1 MRYHTKCET
10 CRVPKFDNVKS
21 IIKMNLYMLQQ
32 AQQYASMHWT
42 GQGFDR
48 YKQEIYGF
56 KNETI
61 DLENELDRLHHAD
74 EDLNRLQTIKK
85 KLVVLK
91 NMIDDS
97 ESINHYLKES
107 KYEQLEYSSPF
118 QTTQEVVVQQQIMK
132 KVEIIKEQVIES
144 THKELKKFYDSKL
157 KTERR
162 NIKKELKSRYETK
175 FSNQLDE
182 KIKENSQYKDIID
195 KKAKDIDRLSKDNEK
210 LIEDQKL
217 EISNYRDQIDK
228 LENTIHQYEEKD
240 QDLRQI

>member
-1 MRYHTKCET
+1 M
-10 CRVPKFDNVKS
+10 V
-21 IIKMNLYMLQQ
+21 
-32 AQQYASMHWT
+32 
-42 GQGFDR
+42 
-48 YKQEIYGF
+48 F

-162 NIKKELKSRYETK
+162 NIQKEMKSRYKTK

-182 KIKENSQYKDIID
+182 KIQENVQYKDIID

-210 LIEDQKL
+210 QIEDQKL

-228 LENTIHQYEEKD
+228 LENTIHQYEEKN

>member
-1 MRYHTKCET
+1 M
-10 CRVPKFDNVKS
+10 V
-21 IIKMNLYMLQQ
+21 
-32 AQQYASMHWT
+32 
-42 GQGFDR
+42 
-48 YKQEIYGF
+48 F

-157 KTERR
+157 KTEKR
-162 NIKKELKSRYETK
+162 NIKKEMKSRYETK

-182 KIKENSQYKDIID
+182 KIKENKQYKEIID

-210 LIEDQKL
+210 QMEDQKL
-217 EISNYRDQIDK
+217 EISHYRDQIDK
-228 LENTIHQYEEKD
+228 LENTIHQYEEKN

>member
-1 MRYHTKCET
+1 
-10 CRVPKFDNVKS
+10 
-21 IIKMNLYMLQQ
+21 
-32 AQQYASMHWT
+32 
-42 GQGFDR
+42 
-48 YKQEIYGF
+48 
-56 KNETI
+56 
-61 DLENELDRLHHAD
+61 
-74 EDLNRLQTIKK
+74 
-85 KLVVLK
+85 
-91 NMIDDS
+91 MIDDS

-162 NIKKELKSRYETK
+162 NIKKEMKSRYETK

-182 KIKENSQYKDIID
+182 KIKENKQYKEIID
-195 KKAKDIDRLSKDNEK
+195 KKAKDIDRLFEENEK
-210 LIEDQKL
+210 QMEDQKL

-228 LENTIHQYEEKD
+228 LENTIHQYEEIN

>member
-1 MRYHTKCET
+1 MIDINKNC
-10 CRVPKFDNVKS
+10 
-21 IIKMNLYMLQQ
+21 I
-32 AQQYASMHWT
+32 A
-42 GQGFDR
+42 
-48 YKQEIYGF
+48 F

-182 KIKENSQYKDIID
+182 KIKENKQYKEIID

-210 LIEDQKL
+210 QMEDQKL

-240 QDLRQI
+240 QDLKQI

>member
-1 MRYHTKCET
+1 MIDINKNC
-10 CRVPKFDNVKS
+10 
-21 IIKMNLYMLQQ
+21 I
-32 AQQYASMHWT
+32 A
-42 GQGFDR
+42 
-48 YKQEIYGF
+48 F

-97 ESINHYLKES
+97 ESIDHYLKES

-182 KIKENSQYKDIID
+182 KIKENKQYKEIID

-210 LIEDQKL
+210 QIEDQKL

-228 LENTIHQYEEKD
+228 LENTIHQYEEKN

>member
-1 MRYHTKCET
+1 M
-10 CRVPKFDNVKS
+10 V
-21 IIKMNLYMLQQ
+21 
-32 AQQYASMHWT
+32 
-42 GQGFDR
+42 
-48 YKQEIYGF
+48 F

-162 NIKKELKSRYETK
+162 NIKKEMKSRYETK

-182 KIKENSQYKDIID
+182 KIKENKQYKEIID

-210 LIEDQKL
+210 QMEDQKL

>member
-1 MRYHTKCET
+1 M
-10 CRVPKFDNVKS
+10 V
-21 IIKMNLYMLQQ
+21 
-32 AQQYASMHWT
+32 
-42 GQGFDR
+42 
-48 YKQEIYGF
+48 F

-162 NIKKELKSRYETK
+162 NIKKEMKSRYETK

-182 KIKENSQYKDIID
+182 KIQENLQYKDIID
-195 KKAKDIDRLSKDNEK
+195 KKAKDINRLSKDNEK
-210 LIEDQKL
+210 QMEDQKL

-228 LENTIHQYEEKD
+228 LENTIHQYEEKN